1 MPITR
6 CQLSISLYLWVVS
19 YIIKRIKQFFRAIS
33 AKLSA
38 DDNIYISTHLSPAE
52 QKLFFAMDVVDQCH
66 SLRVAYTIERF
77 VIEDTQGVDRDFLI
91 RCALLHDIG
100 RVKGD
105 MSLFGKVFVVLVS
118 AFFPSFADSLELKG
132 SHLLY
137 IYRHHAEIGAKKLQD
152 IGLYKEAKI
161 IARHHSPS
169 ADSDPRELKLLR
181 IADDKN

>member
-1 MPITR
+1 M
-6 CQLSISLYLWVVS
+6 S
-19 YIIKRIKQFFRAIS
+19 IIKRAKQFFRAIS
-33 AKLSA
+33 AKLTA
-38 DDNIYISTHLSPAE
+38 DDNNYISSHLSPKE
-52 QKLFFAMDVVDQCH
+52 QKLFFAMDVVDQYH
-66 SLRVAYTIERF
+66 ALRVAYTIERF

-100 RVKGD
+100 RIKGD
-105 MSLFGKVFVVLVS
+105 MSLFGKVFVVLIS
-118 AFFPSFADSLELKG
+118 AFFPSFADSLERKG

-161 IARHHSPS
+161 IAKHHSPPTV
-169 ADSDPRELKLLR
+169 DDPRELKLLR

>member
-1 MPITR
+1 M
-6 CQLSISLYLWVVS
+6 ISS
-19 YIIKRIKQFFRAIS
+19 IIKRAKQFFRAIS
-33 AKLSA
+33 AKINK
-38 DDNIYISTHLSPAE
+38 DDQKYIASHLSPE
-52 QKLFFAMDVVDQCH
+52 QQRLFFAMDIVDQYH
-66 SLRVAYTIERF
+66 SLRVAYTIERIA
-77 VIEDTQGVDRDFLI
+77 IEGKQGIDREFLI

-105 MSLFGKVFVVLVS
+105 MSTAGKVFVVLIS
-118 AFFPSFADSLELKG
+118 AFMPKFADELELKG

-161 IARHHSPS
+161 VAKHHSKPTE
-169 ADSDPRELKLLR
+169 DDPRELKLLR

>member
-1 MPITR
+1 M
-6 CQLSISLYLWVVS
+6 S
-19 YIIKRIKQFFRAIS
+19 IIKRVKQFFRAIS
-33 AKLSA
+33 AKLTA
-38 DDNIYISTHLSPAE
+38 DDNNYISSHLSSKE
-52 QKLFFAMDVVDQCH
+52 QKLFFAMDVVDQYHCLH
-66 SLRVAYTIERF
+66 VAYTLERF
-77 VIEDTQGVDRDFLI
+77 VIEDSHGVDRNFLI

-105 MSLFGKVFVVLVS
+105 MSLFGKVFVVLIS
-118 AFFPSFADSLELKG
+118 AFLPSFADSLERKG

-161 IARHHSPS
+161 IAKHHSRPTMN
-169 ADSDPRELKLLR
+169 DPNELKLLR

>member
-1 MPITR
+1 MLT
-6 CQLSISLYLWVVS
+6 SIN
-19 YIIKRIKQFFRAIS
+19 KRVKQFFRAIG
-33 AKLSA
+33 ANLSA
-38 DDNIYISTHLSPAE
+38 DDNVYISTHLSPKE
-52 QKLFFAMDVVDQCH
+52 QKLFFAMDIVDQYHCLH
-66 SLRVAYTIERF
+66 VAYTLERF
-77 VIEDTQGVDRDFLI
+77 VIEDTQGVDRNLLI

-105 MSLFGKVFVVLVS
+105 MSLFGKVFVVLIT
-118 AFFPSFADSLELKG
+118 AFLPNFADNLERKG

-161 IARHHSPS
+161 VAKHHSPPS
-169 ADSDPRELKLLR
+169 ADDPSELKLLR

>member
-1 MPITR
+1 M
-6 CQLSISLYLWVVS
+6 S
-19 YIIKRIKQFFRAIS
+19 IIKRAKQFFRAIS
-33 AKLSA
+33 AKLTA
-38 DDNIYISTHLSPAE
+38 DDNNYISSHLSPKE
-52 QKLFFAMDVVDQCH
+52 QKLFFAMDIVDQYHC
-66 SLRVAYTIERF
+66 LRVAYTLERF
-77 VIEDTQGVDRDFLI
+77 VIEDSHGVDRDFLI

-105 MSLFGKVFVVLVS
+105 MSLFGKVFVVLIT
-118 AFFPSFADSLELKG
+118 AFFPSFADSLERNG

-161 IARHHSPS
+161 IAKHHSRPTMNDPS
-169 ADSDPRELKLLR
+169 ELKLLR

>member
-1 MPITR
+1 
-6 CQLSISLYLWVVS
+6 
-19 YIIKRIKQFFRAIS
+19 
-33 AKLSA
+33 
-38 DDNIYISTHLSPAE
+38 
-52 QKLFFAMDVVDQCH
+52 MDVVDQCH
-66 SLRVAYTIERF
+66 SLRVAYTLERF
-77 VIEDTQGVDRDFLI
+77 IIEDSQGIDREFLI

-118 AFFPSFADSLELKG
+118 AFFPNLADEMELKG

-152 IGLYKEAKI
+152 MGLYKEAKVV
-161 IARHHSPS
+161 ARHHLPP
-169 ADSDPRELKLLR
+169 AYNDSRELKLLR

>member
-1 MPITR
+1 MLT
-6 CQLSISLYLWVVS
+6 SIN
-19 YIIKRIKQFFRAIS
+19 KRVKQFFRAIG

-38 DDNIYISTHLSPAE
+38 DDNVYISSHLSPKE
-52 QKLFFAMDVVDQCH
+52 QKLFFAMDVVDQYHCLH
-66 SLRVAYTIERF
+66 VAYTLERF
-77 VIEDTQGVDRDFLI
+77 VIEDSQGVDRDLLI

-105 MSLFGKVFVVLVS
+105 MSLFGKVFVVLITY
-118 AFFPSFADSLELKG
+118 FFSNFADNLERKG

-152 IGLYKEAKI
+152 IGLYREAKI
-161 IARHHSPS
+161 IAKHHSAPS
-169 ADSDPRELKLLR
+169 TDDPAELRLLR